1 MTTQAMS
8 VLPREVIAIDWGATP
23 KKRQLCRAVLRA
35 GRYVVLPPV
44 PVKTVDE
51 VPLAPGT
58 LVGFDAML
66 GLPPA
71 YAARM
76 ELTSFREALKRFGQ
90 GEYADFYRPAATP
103 EEITEHRPFYPATPG
118 GAKREHLTAVLGPAA
133 FDLRACDR
141 ATGAGPLFWLVGAKQ
156 VGRSS
161 LALWREL
168 LTPNLDRLSLW
179 PFDGALDALL
189 TSERCV
195 VAETYPAHLARALGL
210 SLASK
215 RDAAER
221 ASAGAQLLSKKWP
234 MLDLFEVRELLSTG
248 FGEGGDGEDP
258 FDATVACIG
267 LVHLLVSSRL
277 PEPPDESR
285 ATEGWILG
293 L

>member
-44 PVKTVDE
+44 SIPSATE

-58 LVGFDAML
+58 LVGFDVML

-76 ELTSFREALKRFGQ
+76 ELPSFREALKRFGQ
-90 GEYADFYRPAATP
+90 GEYADFYRPAALP
-103 EEITEHRPFYPATPG
+103 EEITEHRPFYPAAAG
-118 GAKREHLTAVLGPAA
+118 GAKREHLVAVLGPAA
-133 FDLRACDR
+133 FDLRPCDR
-141 ATGAGPLFWLVGAKQ
+141 ATGAGPLFWLIGAKQ

-161 LALWREL
+161 ITVWRDL
-168 LTPNLDRLSLW
+168 LTPHLERIALW
-179 PFDGALDALL
+179 PFDGTLDALL
-189 TSERCV
+189 QGERCV
-195 VAETYPAHLARALGL
+195 VAETYPAHLGRALGL

-215 RDAAER
+215 RDAAQR
-221 ASAGAQLLSKKWP
+221 AAAGAQLLATKRP
-234 MLDLFEVRELLSTG
+234 MIDLFEVRELLLSG
-248 FGEGGDGEDP
+248 FGASADGEDA
-258 FDATVACIG
+258 FDATIACIG
-267 LVHLLVSSRL
+267 LAQMLTSGRL
-277 PEPPDESR
+277 PEPPEEAR
-285 ATEGWILG
+285 AVEGWILG